1 MNDKVYNLSNDLLNL
16 KSKLLELDCDLKEY
30 KYKLFNLQFDLKENS
45 KDEKTS
51 KIINLILYIGELW
64 LIIIYFVLNYNIYCI
79 IFLMTFMYSIIKYI
93 NILFHGSKKH
103 RKLKKKNINLEIDNL
118 EEDISILKDKI
129 SKLKELVKTKEEE
142 LLKEKVSLIQNELEN
157 KNKKNN
163 ILKQNY
169 LYQYESTNNNES
181 KLQMKLKL

>member
-64 LIIIYFVLNYNIYCI
+64 LIIIFIV
-79 IFLMTFMYSIIKYI
+79 
-93 NILFHGSKKH
+93 
-103 RKLKKKNINLEIDNL
+103 
-118 EEDISILKDKI
+118 
-129 SKLKELVKTKEEE
+129 
-142 LLKEKVSLIQNELEN
+142 
-157 KNKKNN
+157 
-163 ILKQNY
+163 
-169 LYQYESTNNNES
+169 
-181 KLQMKLKL
+181 